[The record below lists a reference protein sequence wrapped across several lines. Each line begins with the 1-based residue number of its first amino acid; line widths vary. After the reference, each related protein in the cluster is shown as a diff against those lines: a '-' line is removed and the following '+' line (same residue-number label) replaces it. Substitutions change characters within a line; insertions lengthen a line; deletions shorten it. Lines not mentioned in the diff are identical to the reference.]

1 MSLKRVLIANRG
13 EIAVR
18 VIRACKALGIESV
31 IAVSKADQDSRGAQ
45 LADRTV
51 CIGPPRVGESYLNQN
66 ALLAAALGTKSDAIH
81 PGYGFLAENPKFVQA
96 CEENAITFVGP
107 RSESVAAMGNKLA
120 AREIAKSYGVPV
132 VPGSPRIARFEEAI
146 DVVEQIGFPIL
157 FKAAAGGGGRG
168 IRIVHELSEL
178 QSAFQN
184 ASAEA
189 EAAFGDN
196 TLYVERYIISA
207 RHIEIQVF
215 GDKFGNVIHLGE
227 RDCSMQRRYQKIIEE
242 APAVMVPDKT
252 RQAIRDAAVALVK
265 GISYENAGTVEF
277 IYDEERDEFYFLE
290 MNTRIQVEHPVTE
303 AVTGIDLVQLQLKV
317 AGGEPIPYAQSEIN
331 LSGHAIECRINAES
345 PKKSFHPSPG
355 KITTWKPPE
364 IDGIRLDTHCFEGYV
379 VPPFYDSLLAKLII
393 FGRDRNAALE
403 RTREALGQF
412 NVEGIDTNIGFLS
425 FLVNEPAF
433 ESGRYNTRWVEANID
448 RFLPANA

>member
-1 MSLKRVLIANRG
+1 VSLKRVLIANRG

>member
-1 MSLKRVLIANRG
+1 MSLERVLIANRG

-31 IAVSKADQDSRGAQ
+31 IAVSKADTDSRGAQ
-45 LADRTV
+45 LADRKV
-51 CIGPPRVGESYLNQN
+51 CIGPPRVGESYLNHN
-66 ALLAAALGTKSDAIH
+66 AILAAALGTHSDAIH
-81 PGYGFLAENPKFVQA
+81 PGYGFLAENAKFVKA
-96 CEENAITFVGP
+96 CEENGVTFVGP
-107 RSESVAAMGNKLA
+107 RSESVAMMGNKLA
-120 AREIAKSYGVPV
+120 AREIAKDYGVPV
-132 VPGSPRIARFEEAI
+132 VPGSPKIARYEEAI
-146 DVVEQIGFPIL
+146 KVVEEIGLPIL

-168 IRIVHELSEL
+168 IRIVNEPGEL
-178 QSAFQN
+178 QSAFQS

-196 TLYVERYIISA
+196 TLYLERYIVSA

-215 GDKFGNVIHLGE
+215 GDKFGNVVHLGE

-252 RQAIRDAAVALVK
+252 RQAIRAAAVALVK

-317 AGGEPIPYAQSEIN
+317 AGGEPLPFVQSDIN
-331 LSGHAIECRINAES
+331 FSGHAIECRINAES
-345 PKKSFHPSPG
+345 PKRSFHPSPG
-355 KITTWKPPE
+355 KITTWRPPE
-364 IDGIRLDTHCFEGYV
+364 IEGVRLDTHCFAGYE

-393 FGRDRNAALE
+393 YGHDRNDALE
-403 RTREALGQF
+403 RTKEALGQF
-412 NVEGIDTNIGFLS
+412 QVKGIDTNVEFLS
-425 FLVNEPAF
+425 FLVNDPAF
-433 ESGRYNTRWVEANID
+433 ESGRYNTRWVERNID
-448 RFLPANA
+448 RFLPTSA